1 MTEAT
6 LEQLEEKF
14 TRYEI
19 ARILGARA
27 LQIAMDAP
35 LLLKIPDKEL
45 EDVNYNPLEIAKKE
59 LLAEVLPITVNKP
72 LPKKREDKIKVISK
86 EEAEEIKKKKEAEE
100 AKAEQ
105 EAAAEIEETT
115 NKEAPVQAA
124 DVKDDEALIE
134 SEKNEE
140 EKIEEDAEIMELAN
154 PEDEQEDT
162 GETKPVEV

>member
-140 EKIEEDAEIMELAN
+140 EKLEEDAEIMELAN

>member
-115 NKEAPVQAA
+115 KKEAPVQAA